1 MTWLLVIFFLVIHVC
16 DTVVSCPANEE
27 LGVCDGGGLFPQ
39 NYCDGVAYYIETWT
53 CKRRKKSRCVCKG
66 PLWRNKNGRC
76 VHKDDC
82 ETHRREVVQKPERPP
97 ARKPQGSP
105 NKTPENLKPSPEYFD
120 TVLKFIRK
128 KQTIYLLMGIS
139 GHLPNILSKID
150 ICLRSAYITDF
161 DSGALR
167 TLSGYKDVQLIH
179 ALAEF
184 FLGGPE
190 HGKVVINIKLDETDI
205 PAGSSSLDIQEKF
218 FVLDVQDDCLLLAYG
233 SWSSHMT
240 CLSLG
245 FDPETKKCHESA
257 KRGCRSD
264 MTDFLGESGSCRTSE
279 VDFRETI
286 SDDLEQAHGTS
297 TLKEVANAQITINT
311 VEEFLQSEGNIYL
324 QKVHQDDWMKTDCEC
339 VQSAYEVSTLSG
351 SYRTLECSWSTK
363 MKTEYQRTK
372 IEGRVEFLASTEDGL
387 ITVEVKP
394 IVGLEPLEGKS
405 SVVIPPCTVL
415 EASANCV
422 LLSYG
427 QSDNGKQKCLLLG
440 LSSRTVDT
448 TTQCNKKLESV
459 CTALMS
465 DLTESHDPCDH
476 YEEEE

>member
-1 MTWLLVIFFLVIHVC
+1 MTVKL
-16 DTVVSCPANEE
+16 TEE
-27 LGVCDGGGLFPQ
+27 
-39 NYCDGVAYYIETWT
+39 
-53 CKRRKKSRCVCKG
+53 KSY
-66 PLWRNKNGRC
+66 
-76 VHKDDC
+76 
-82 ETHRREVVQKPERPP
+82 EKPERPP

-167 TLSGYKDVQLIH
+167 TLSGYKDVQLIGNHVTMTTKH

-205 PAGSSSLDIQEKF
+205 PAGST
-218 FVLDVQDDCLLLAYG
+218 YG
-233 SWSSHMT
+233 SWSSQ
-240 CLSLG
+240 
-245 FDPETKKCHESA
+245 
-257 KRGCRSD
+257 
-264 MTDFLGESGSCRTSE
+264 
-279 VDFRETI
+279 TI

>member
-76 VHKDDC
+76 VRKDDC

-105 NKTPENLKPSPEYFD
+105 NKTPENLKPSPEYVD
-120 TVLKFIRK
+120 SVLKFIRK

-167 TLSGYKDVQLIH
+167 TLSGYKDVQLIGNHVTMTTKH

-205 PAGSSSLDIQEKF
+205 PAGSSSMDIQEKF
-218 FVLDVQDDCLLLAYG
+218 YVLDVQDDCLLLAYG
-233 SWSSHMT
+233 SWSSQ
-240 CLSLG
+240 
-245 FDPETKKCHESA
+245 
-257 KRGCRSD
+257 
-264 MTDFLGESGSCRTSE
+264 
-279 VDFRETI
+279 TI
-286 SDDLEQAHGTS
+286 SDDLEQAHGIS
-297 TLKEVANAQITINT
+297 TLKEVVNAQITINT
-311 VEEFLQSEGNIYL
+311 VEEFLQSEGKIYL

-387 ITVEVKP
+387 ITVEAKP